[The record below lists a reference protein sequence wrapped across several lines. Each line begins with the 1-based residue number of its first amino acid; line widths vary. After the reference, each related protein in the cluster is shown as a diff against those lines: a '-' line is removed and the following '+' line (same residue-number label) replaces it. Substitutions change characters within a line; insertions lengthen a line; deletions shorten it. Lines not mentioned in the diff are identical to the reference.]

1 MFCLWYTCYKEDIL
15 KNFMYKEF
23 SFLRIFEWYEFIR
36 YYVWLNVI
44 RYLYELLNST
54 ISNWNIKEE
63 AILRFNN
70 GAVISL
76 QNNKNGGIAGFCG
89 NKMRVQTA

>member
-1 MFCLWYTCYKEDIL
+1 MKKFIIPV
-15 KNFMYKEF
+15 KEF
-23 SFLRIFEWYEFIR
+23 DFLRIFWLYRF
-36 YYVWLNVI
+36 YVYPNVI
-44 RYLYELLNST
+44 RYLYELLNFT

>member
-23 SFLRIFEWYEFIR
+23 SFLRLLQW

>member
-1 MFCLWYTCYKEDIL
+1 M
-15 KNFMYKEF
+15 
-23 SFLRIFEWYEFIR
+23 
-36 YYVWLNVI
+36 VWIHSICPNVI

-54 ISNWNIKEE
+54 ISNWNIKKE